1 MSDEIAQIRDL
12 LDAIELKV
20 VTSGEEA
27 GLRDFAALE
36 LPDLIA
42 DVTDYLFPILLPYEA
57 AFYVYLLRHSIIA
70 SGTQYVRVSTADLR
84 GVVASSRSDSIS
96 WKHVAECLKLLVEK
110 GVLRKESEPNRDGT
124 WFKVLIP
131 EEIPSCLEAMKA
143 ALVKPA
149 PVQDPL
155 LEADFY
161 NVRENRT
168 VIFERDGYECQYC
181 KKQLT
186 RFTATLDHITP
197 VSKGGGNEYDN
208 VITACRECNSKKTG
222 KYLGDFLADANPT

>member
-12 LDAIELKV
+12 LAALEVKV
-20 VTSGEEA
+20 ATSTEEA

-36 LPDLIA
+36 LPDLVA
-42 DVTDYLFPILLPYEA
+42 DITDYLFPQLLTYEV
-57 AFYVYLLRHSIIA
+57 AFYFYLFRHSVIS
-70 SGTQYVRVSTADLR
+70 SGTQYVRVSTSALR
-84 GVVASSRSDSIS
+84 GIVSSPRSDAVS
-96 WKHVAECLKLLVEK
+96 WQQVADTLKSLVEK
-110 GVLRKESEPNRDGT
+110 GVIRKEAEPNREGT
-124 WFKVLIP
+124 LFKVLIP
-131 EEIPSCLEAMKA
+131 EEIPACLEAMKA
-143 ALVKPA
+143 ALTKPS
-149 PVQDPL
+149 PVQNPL

-168 VIFERDGYECQYC
+168 TIFERDGYECQYC

-222 KYLGDFLADANPT
+222 KYLGDFLADTNPM